1 MAAYSSRAQHFVECD
16 QCEENPA
23 KFVCKTCP
31 GNLCD
36 KCKTEHENRK
46 ITKNHEITEFKTA
59 NKELIDFLYCSDHK
73 TKKIEC
79 FCGPCKKPVCT
90 DCIVLSHNGHAVKAI
105 SSAYKEIKED
115 MQIKKDEIDKKL
127 LPKYRQLLENEAK
140 KSSDLKKEADK
151 IENKI
156 LAYTQHIMETVKSL
170 GEKAVQD
177 LRIQEGRGLQKIDE
191 SRAELQSKIGR
202 LKQTRIQLSEQ
213 IEGKPGISFFKPVDG
228 KLLQEF
234 ETCSNIYIY
243 KLRDFQP
250 GPLSSMVKLNF
261 GTLPDLGIHSE
272 IQAKKHRGRIK
283 PVHRPQPPCPC
294 YNLCT
299 CGID

>member
-1 MAAYSSRAQHFVECD
+1 MPEYSSRAQHFVECD
-16 QCEENPA
+16 KCEENPA

-31 GNLCD
+31 
-36 KCKTEHENRK
+36 
-46 ITKNHEITEFKTA
+46 
-59 NKELIDFLYCSDHK
+59 
-73 TKKIEC
+73 
-79 FCGPCKKPVCT
+79 
-90 DCIVLSHNGHAVKAI
+90 DCIVLSHNGHAVEAI

-127 LPKYRQLLENEAK
+127 IPKYTQLLENEAK
-140 KSSDLKKEADK
+140 KSSDLKKEADE

-156 LAYTQHIMETVKSL
+156 LAYTQNIIETVKSL
-170 GEKAVQD
+170 GERAVQD

-250 GPLSSMVKLNF
+250 GPLSSTVEVNF
-261 GTLPDLGIHSE
+261 GTLPDLSISSE
-272 IQAKKHRGRIK
+272 QQASLKIINSGFNYLMK
-283 PVHRPQPPCPC
+283 
-294 YNLCT
+294 
-299 CGID
+299 